1 MVLSPS
7 ASAAVLV
14 GRTRPRLHCRAGT
27 AAPLPWRARCH
38 HCRTDVRE
46 RTRAAAVARRTVFS
60 SRALAFCAGSS
71 SCARRARSLNTQL
84 RSATLPATV
93 TVRPP
98 RRQTSSHLP
107 LVFARFRS
115 SYGLQRF
122 TCGLV
127 LAFATSWQHLQFAV
141 RDLREPICNS
151 RSNFRF
157 ATPIPELR
165 CARQR
170 NVPVQTFAH
179 VSVVNEHFELVRN
192 EMSSPIAI
200 KARTQLAP
208 NTPGWT
214 QTWEPKA
221 EQPCVCGRAGET
233 RSLQMVS

>member
-1 MVLSPS
+1 MKQARRPVESRFCRRVLLLLFWSE
-7 ASAAVLV
+7 
-14 GRTRPRLHCRAGT
+14 GRGRGCIAEQEL
-27 AAPLPWRARCH
+27 LLRCH
-38 HCRTDVRE
+38 GEHDAMHCRTDVRE

-141 RDLREPICNS
+141 RDLRELGFAIPDQNS
-151 RSNFRF
+151 DLQLQFLNSDARANEEDACFGVHCF
-157 ATPIPELR
+157 CTPL
-165 CARQR
+165 
-170 NVPVQTFAH
+170 
-179 VSVVNEHFELVRN
+179 
-192 EMSSPIAI
+192 
-200 KARTQLAP
+200 
-208 NTPGWT
+208 
-214 QTWEPKA
+214 
-221 EQPCVCGRAGET
+221 
-233 RSLQMVS
+233 

>member
-1 MVLSPS
+1 M
-7 ASAAVLV
+7 
-14 GRTRPRLHCRAGT
+14 
-27 AAPLPWRARCH
+27 
-38 HCRTDVRE
+38 HCRTDVCE
-46 RTRAAAVARRTVFS
+46 RAHAAAVARRTAFS
-60 SRALAFCAGSS
+60 SRALVFCAGSS
-71 SCARRARSLNTQL
+71 SWRARRARSLNAQL
-84 RSATLPATV
+84 RSATLPA

-170 NVPVQTFAH
+170 NVQTFAH
-179 VSVVNEHFELVRN
+179 SRRPDRDRVGPVSAMYRYDALRQPRLRMRALACIAFAHIASVV
-192 EMSSPIAI
+192 
-200 KARTQLAP
+200 K
-208 NTPGWT
+208 
-214 QTWEPKA
+214 
-221 EQPCVCGRAGET
+221 
-233 RSLQMVS
+233 